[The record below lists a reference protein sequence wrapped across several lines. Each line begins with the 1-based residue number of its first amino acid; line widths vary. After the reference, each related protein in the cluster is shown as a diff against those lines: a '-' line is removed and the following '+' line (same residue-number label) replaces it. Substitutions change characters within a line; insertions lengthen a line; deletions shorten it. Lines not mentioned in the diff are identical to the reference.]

1 MKKLFLLAAVVALF
15 AAEAPAQVTKP
26 VGLAI
31 RAGLDF
37 PASGYGRDKGRTWF
51 GFGGEFKLMDS
62 KFGTMQ
68 PGYSGVITLSA
79 DYYGKGA
86 ASATPILLN
95 YVASQNEFFYS
106 GGVGLAITRDEVPA
120 GGGGLRG
127 RNANNFGYQVGIGYN
142 FQSGQNP
149 LFVEAKYFG
158 NGNSKLNVF
167 GLYLGL
173 RL

>member
-1 MKKLFLLAAVVALF
+1 MKKLLLIAVIVVAV
-15 AAEAPAQVTKP
+15 AAEAPAQVSKP

-37 PASGYGRDKGRTWF
+37 PTSGYGRSKGRTWF
-51 GFGGEFKLMDS
+51 GIGGEFKLMDS
-62 KFGTMQ
+62 RFGQMS
-68 PGYSGVITLSA
+68 PGYTGVITLSA
-79 DYYGKGA
+79 DYYGKGS
-86 ASATPILLN
+86 ASAVPILVN

-106 GGVGLAITRDEVPA
+106 GGVGLAPTRDEVPF
-120 GGGGLRG
+120 GGGLRG
-127 RNANNFGYQVGIGYN
+127 RNATNFAYQFGMGYN

-158 NGNSKLNVF
+158 NGNSKLGAF
-167 GLYLGL
+167 GLYVGL